1 MYVKICYTCFN
12 KKTGGVS
19 TEFLF
24 KRYFKIGGVI
34 NYENKNKERD
44 EFTRVD

>member
-1 MYVKICYTCFN
+1 MLYLFQQQIRS
-12 KKTGGVS
+12 VS

-44 EFTRVD
+44 EFTTVYSMGCG